1 MKKAKRIL
9 ALAGVILL
17 LAMYGS
23 TMVFAFMK
31 DPRAGD
37 FLMAS
42 IYCTIAVPV
51 LLYAMTLVTRRLKDK
66 NKELQDEAKAAG
78 NQPEKTT
85 DAEKEEVLNDSR
97 K

>member
-1 MKKAKRIL
+1 MKKAKRIV

-17 LAMYGS
+17 LAMYAS
-23 TMVFAFMK
+23 TMVFALT
-31 DPRAGD
+31 DNPRSGD

-66 NKELQDEAKAAG
+66 NKELQ
-78 NQPEKTT
+78 
-85 DAEKEEVLNDSR
+85 EEIR
-97 K
+97 KQQETAQDREVQNGSDR

>member
-78 NQPEKTT
+78 NQTEKTA